1 MDDYPLEKPYS
12 VAIPEAPVTMP
23 RLPYVPRESDLLID
37 AGTARAT
44 PAHRGRR
51 MGAQPPEQDRT
62 SRFPS
67 LNLSLIAVPSPN
79 TVSQVTQRRA
89 AYFDAHRADAIR
101 PAAAYRGFRNF
112 DWSVS
117 LTLFAVLVIR
127 LGLWCATQL
136 TVLLDPLFRIW
147 VNRLHKAKHGS
158 DGGTYGAEG
167 RFWPQSFEDVF
178 AEYNGEKKGGPSGRD
193 VWAVWN
199 GQRCTAGFYGW
210 AAGLECE

>member
-1 MDDYPLEKPYS
+1 MDDYLLEKPYS
-12 VAIPEAPVTMP
+12 VAIPEAPVTMS
-23 RLPYVPRESDLLID
+23 RLPYAPRENDPLID

-51 MGAQPPEQDRT
+51 MSAHRQNRTARPDSPP
-62 SRFPS
+62 
-67 LNLSLIAVPSPN
+67 LNLSLVAVPSPN

-147 VNRLHKAKHGS
+147 VNRRHRAKHGS
-158 DGGTYGAEG
+158 DGGTYDAEG
-167 RFWPQSFEDVF
+167 RFRPQSFEDVL
-178 AEYNGEKKGGPSGRD
+178 AEYDGEKKGGPSGRD

-199 GQRCTAGFYGW
+199 G
-210 AAGLECE
+210 